1 MAPGLLAFEEALS
14 AVYCFILVWFMAK
27 PYYATR
33 ENRYLGLPLG
43 FGFLGVTYVLS
54 SIARFSPFSVNTL
67 FWVQLLARPF
77 AFLFLAFTYY
87 FSKKL
92 SKKTQILY
100 NIILSVLFIALT
112 ALVISIFVAPQFN
125 LSNYRV
131 VGTYIRALD
140 LVCLVYISIHTLRSH
155 LESKD
160 PANTVLAPIAFMLL
174 GVSQYSVLT
183 WAIDGSL
190 FAFYGG
196 IVIRHMSL
204 IIFLFISLKVRYGH
218 HHED

>member
-14 AVYCFILVWFMAK
+14 AAYCSILVRFMAK

-112 ALVISIFVAPQFN
+112 ALVI
-125 LSNYRV
+125 
-131 VGTYIRALD
+131 
-140 LVCLVYISIHTLRSH
+140 
-155 LESKD
+155 
-160 PANTVLAPIAFMLL
+160 
-174 GVSQYSVLT
+174 
-183 WAIDGSL
+183 
-190 FAFYGG
+190 
-196 IVIRHMSL
+196 
-204 IIFLFISLKVRYGH
+204 
-218 HHED
+218 